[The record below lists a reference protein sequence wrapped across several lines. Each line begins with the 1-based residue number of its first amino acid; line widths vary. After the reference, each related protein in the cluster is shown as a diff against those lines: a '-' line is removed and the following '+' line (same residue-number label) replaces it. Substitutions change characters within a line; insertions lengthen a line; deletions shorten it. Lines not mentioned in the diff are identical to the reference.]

1 MNRIKKLRQE
11 KNISQSALASY
22 LGVTQQTVSAYE
34 SGDREPDLETLN
46 KIADFFDVSVDYLLG
61 RTDIRNTADRIAQ
74 ILKDDPELL
83 EFWEDLSSRE
93 NLKIMFKQAKD
104 LPDNDIRTLIIL
116 IRRFKQEQAATLF

>member
-1 MNRIKKLRQE
+1 MNRLRRLRQE
-11 KNISQSALASY
+11 KNISQSALANY

-46 KIADFFDVSVDYLLG
+46 KMADFFDVSVDYLLG
-61 RTDIRNTADRIAQ
+61 RTDIRNSADKIAQ
-74 ILKDDPELL
+74 ALKDDPELL

-104 LPDNDIRTLIIL
+104 LPDSDIRTLIML
-116 IRRFKQEQAATLF
+116 IRRFKQQISTLF

>member
-1 MNRIKKLRQE
+1 MNRLRRLRQE

-46 KIADFFDVSVDYLLG
+46 KMADFFDVSVDYLLG
-61 RTDIRNTADRIAQ
+61 RTDIRNSADKIAQ
-74 ILKDDPELL
+74 ALKDDPELL

-104 LPDNDIRTLIIL
+104 LPDSDIRTLIML
-116 IRRFKQEQAATLF
+116 IRRFKQQISTLF